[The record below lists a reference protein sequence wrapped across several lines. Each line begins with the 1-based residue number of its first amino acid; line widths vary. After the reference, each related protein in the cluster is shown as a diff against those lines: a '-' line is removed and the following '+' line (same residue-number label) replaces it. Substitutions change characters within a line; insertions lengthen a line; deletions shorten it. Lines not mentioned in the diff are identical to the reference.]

1 MSREFPHLSAKEP
14 LAELVPRVLQGE
26 ARAIEQFVLT
36 TGPSVLRAVRR
47 ILGSHHPDVEDVAQ
61 EALFTVIGALHSFRG
76 QCTVL
81 HFVWRV
87 AALTAIN
94 ARRKVRLHNHITNGT
109 SSLDESPSGEPSP
122 MSQALASRQREALR
136 RLLDELPP
144 EQSEALAM
152 HCVLG
157 CTVEETAS
165 TTGVPVNTVRG
176 RLVTAK
182 SALRKILAEDSELTD
197 LLRGAS

>member
-1 MSREFPHLSAKEP
+1 MSREVPHLSASDP

-26 ARAIEQFVLT
+26 ARAIEAFVLAA
-36 TGPSVLRAVRR
+36 GPSVLRAVRR
-47 ILGSHHPDVEDVAQ
+47 ILGPCHPDVEDVAQ
-61 EALFTVIGALHSFRG
+61 EAIIGAVGALASFRG
-76 QCTVL
+76 KCTVL
-81 HFVWRV
+81 HYVWRV

-94 ARRKVRLHNHITNGT
+94 ARRKVRLYNQITQGT
-109 SSLDESPSGEPSP
+109 ASPDESPSGEPSP
-122 MSQALASRQREALR
+122 MRHALATRQREALR
-136 RLLDELPP
+136 QLLDVLPP

-165 TTGVPVNTVRG
+165 ATGVPVNTVRG

-182 SALRKILAEDSELTD
+182 SALRKLLENDTELTD
-197 LLRGAS
+197 LLRGVS